1 MKAQVRQGSAD
12 AQADAAAQRT
22 QVRPTKRTKPQAQAD
37 HTSEEPNSAWTT
49 LWPLLLVVLLTV
61 VALRRWKK
69 AQRPARSFGAATRA
83 FERKSPLHWV
93 LPAFRSAKGSQL
105 IYHPAFGTERSVLD
119 FNQNAGCAIFGHY
132 PPAALE
138 ALGAVVEAGAP
149 LRLPLAR
156 IAAEDELRAL
166 LLRLAAPVL
175 SDGAAGL
182 NSPLPDYECVLGLRT
197 GAEAIDL
204 ALSLALMSPRPGGAL
219 LSSAQG
225 ATAVAS
231 ISAQSATAPAST
243 PPPRPPPMPPL
254 MLIVLNG
261 SFHGNA
267 TRAAFSSSAVFRAH
281 PQAATLCEFDVR
293 YLTPN
298 ASAREIE
305 AAFAPHDRGTAS
317 CVAIVLEAEQHF
329 AKFSSLSA
337 CTAQALCAAATA
349 RGVPIIADE
358 IWSGIFR
365 TGHFLGIEAI
375 ARKAREVGDVA
386 LPSTADSPAPTLIWA
401 ADAAPPT
408 PPPRRRRPTRSAA
421 AASLDP
427 SDADEG
433 GLAEEEDASSCD
445 LTKPIR
451 PDIVVLGK
459 GLSAALCKHAVVLC
473 SRSLLQVESVLPM
486 PAAVAQRV
494 AAASAAAFQKADLH
508 LAAFVELGTREPV
521 SSADGGDGGG
531 GGGLRADG
539 KDEATADRMP
549 APEHAPHLRRDFVV
563 PRPVEPCALCSS
575 LALACLRSVDP
586 RRTLA
591 RAAEVAAIM
600 ELRGAA
606 AAAWLLPVRGRGF
619 SYELELR
626 AVAILESDG
635 LAAFVCALCWLFL
648 WHRAGVLLLPR
659 PLRSPRRFHAELPL
673 HVTNDELRQLFDALH
688 AAALVAERLNAVL
701 APIRRLLALAAALGQ
716 WRLRRRVTRGGGA
729 CAAIPSRLGAGGGPG
744 TTGDRSPR
752 CAMNLLDALPNGGP
766 PDVTPDACAPLPPT
780 VAADLSLNVDG
791 ARPARLD
798 RWREVEVAHRR
809 LLEARGLLSAYAR
822 AAAEL
827 LMMEAS
833 PSHRVGGPPLLSA
846 PVKDQWSVSI
856 HETII
861 RFHPR
866 DASAWVVDCCADRS
880 TSVLGHHHPVALQ
893 ALRTFVESSAPAM
906 PFGLLFMK
914 PAAQALVHELEL
926 VAAAA
931 EAEAAELPRMHDG
944 TPGTPLAAAS
954 SEAGSP
960 TVEPRRWT
968 ARLMHSAVD
977 ANEAAIRLCLI
988 RWQLGGAWAAA
999 PALAAAEPPL
1009 PLRPMA
1015 WFKQRAAAREE
1026 EESAAAAECEA
1037 VVAAAQIKAP
1047 RSPTDPKTFLSY
1059 AQIRA
1064 LLLAAE
1070 VPCTELFGA
1079 STVGA
1084 LQRIAS
1090 LRALDLDHLAREHA
1104 DVLATSDSE
1113 PCRNPPPGMR
1123 SAAECEGDAA
1133 LARARAA
1140 IVAAEAEVASLE
1152 SARAAAEK
1160 LYDVWRG
1167 EVASTAASET
1177 RLERLHSE
1185 IAQLRSELEETIS
1198 SAPPTAPSAAPSAAS
1213 SSISSPNRAEDGL
1226 NPNARLAEEDGVL
1239 HGPTASSSTASSS
1252 PVAAAAPA
1260 ATAPFG
1266 IEEPVV
1272 PVVLVVEGAEHGQ
1285 SWLLRGLPTGS
1296 VHVHVLP
1303 ASVYEDVEALPW
1315 LLEHFTTPSW
1325 AAGAG
1330 VAEAG
1335 GGAVSS
1341 SSLSPSPLYTRT
1353 RAPPARRRCAVA
1365 ALLIEPV
1372 SGQTGAC
1379 LTPSVA
1385 TALQAACDAYGVPII
1400 SDETRA
1406 ALGRCGPLLCG
1417 FALGLHAHVV
1427 TVGEALGA
1435 GYASV
1440 AAVVYDTD
1448 AFAAVRAFP
1457 STSTMANDSLGS
1469 HMGLAVLAELQRTAA
1484 DVRLAAERFERAVRG
1499 ALKGNPAVRAVRGRG
1514 LLLGVTFSTA
1524 AMAKLRV
1531 VTAEGIETAIVGGA
1545 PAERAPPAALLLHV
1559 YLLRAHSMRSRPSGV
1574 DPATLMVELPAVATD
1589 ESIARVSAALKYV
1602 ADLLRREAFGVV
1614 LACWLMPW
1622 LGVHSSTPTHDSL
1635 LVLNKAVEPLGGDDG
1650 DDDDE
1655 MASAHASAQQE
1666 AAAKL
1671 QAVGRGKADR
1681 AMVDDMKNEKA
1692 AGEAIP
1698 ASLRTTSMVVQQ
1710 LGWEQGSPGPGW
1722 IAWTDPRGSPTTA
1735 GWGAAYRM

>member
-1 MKAQVRQGSAD
+1 
-12 AQADAAAQRT
+12 
-22 QVRPTKRTKPQAQAD
+22 
-37 HTSEEPNSAWTT
+37 
-49 LWPLLLVVLLTV
+49 
-61 VALRRWKK
+61 
-69 AQRPARSFGAATRA
+69 
-83 FERKSPLHWV
+83 
-93 LPAFRSAKGSQL
+93 
-105 IYHPAFGTERSVLD
+105 
-119 FNQNAGCAIFGHY
+119 
-132 PPAALE
+132 
-138 ALGAVVEAGAP
+138 
-149 LRLPLAR
+149 
-156 IAAEDELRAL
+156 
-166 LLRLAAPVL
+166 
-175 SDGAAGL
+175 
-182 NSPLPDYECVLGLRT
+182 
-197 GAEAIDL
+197 
-204 ALSLALMSPRPGGAL
+204 
-219 LSSAQG
+219 
-225 ATAVAS
+225 
-231 ISAQSATAPAST
+231 
-243 PPPRPPPMPPL
+243 
-254 MLIVLNG
+254 
-261 SFHGNA
+261 
-267 TRAAFSSSAVFRAH
+267 
-281 PQAATLCEFDVR
+281 
-293 YLTPN
+293 
-298 ASAREIE
+298 
-305 AAFAPHDRGTAS
+305 
-317 CVAIVLEAEQHF
+317 
-329 AKFSSLSA
+329 
-337 CTAQALCAAATA
+337 
-349 RGVPIIADE
+349 
-358 IWSGIFR
+358 
-365 TGHFLGIEAI
+365 
-375 ARKAREVGDVA
+375 
-386 LPSTADSPAPTLIWA
+386 
-401 ADAAPPT
+401 
-408 PPPRRRRPTRSAA
+408 
-421 AASLDP
+421 
-427 SDADEG
+427 
-433 GLAEEEDASSCD
+433 
-445 LTKPIR
+445 
-451 PDIVVLGK
+451 
-459 GLSAALCKHAVVLC
+459 
-473 SRSLLQVESVLPM
+473 
-486 PAAVAQRV
+486 
-494 AAASAAAFQKADLH
+494 
-508 LAAFVELGTREPV
+508 
-521 SSADGGDGGG
+521 
-531 GGGLRADG
+531 
-539 KDEATADRMP
+539 
-549 APEHAPHLRRDFVV
+549 
-563 PRPVEPCALCSS
+563 
-575 LALACLRSVDP
+575 
-586 RRTLA
+586 
-591 RAAEVAAIM
+591 
-600 ELRGAA
+600 
-606 AAAWLLPVRGRGF
+606 
-619 SYELELR
+619 
-626 AVAILESDG
+626 
-635 LAAFVCALCWLFL
+635 
-648 WHRAGVLLLPR
+648 
-659 PLRSPRRFHAELPL
+659 
-673 HVTNDELRQLFDALH
+673 
-688 AAALVAERLNAVL
+688 
-701 APIRRLLALAAALGQ
+701 
-716 WRLRRRVTRGGGA
+716 
-729 CAAIPSRLGAGGGPG
+729 
-744 TTGDRSPR
+744 
-752 CAMNLLDALPNGGP
+752 MNLLDALPNGGP
-766 PDVTPDACAPLPPT
+766 PDARAPWPPT
-780 VAADLSLNVDG
+780 VASDLSLNVDG

-798 RWREVEVAHRR
+798 RWREVEVTHRR

-833 PSHRVGGPPLLSA
+833 PSHRLEAPPLLSA

-856 HETII
+856 HEKII

-893 ALRTFVESSAPAM
+893 ALHTFVESRAPAM

-914 PAAQALVHELEL
+914 PAAKALVRELEL

-931 EAEAAELPRMHDG
+931 EAEAAELPR
-944 TPGTPLAAAS
+944 TPDGTPLAAAS
-954 SEAGSP
+954 SEAGSLP
-960 TVEPRRWT
+960 VEPRRWT

-988 RWQLGGAWAAA
+988 RWQLCGALAAA
-999 PALAAAEPPL
+999 PALTAAEPPL

-1026 EESAAAAECEA
+1026 EESAAAAESEA
-1037 VVAAAQIKAP
+1037 ALAAAQIKPP

-1059 AQIRA
+1059 GQIRA

-1070 VPCTELFGA
+1070 VPRTELFGA

-1090 LRALDLDHLAREHA
+1090 LRALDLDHLALEHA

-1113 PCRNPPPGMR
+1113 LCRNQPPGMR

-1160 LYDVWRG
+1160 LREDHEVWRG

-1177 RLERLHSE
+1177 HLGRLHSE
-1185 IAQLRSELEETIS
+1185 IAHLRSELEETSS

-1213 SSISSPNRAEDGL
+1213 SSMSNPSRAEDGL

-1239 HGPTASSSTASSS
+1239 HGPTASSS

-1266 IEEPVV
+1266 TEEPLV

-1330 VAEAG
+1330 VAEAEE
-1335 GGAVSS
+1335 GAVSS
-1341 SSLSPSPLYTRT
+1341 SSFSPSPLYTRT

-1440 AAVVYDTD
+1440 AAVMYDTD

-1457 STSTMANDSLGS
+1457 STSTMANDNLGS

-1484 DVRLAAERFERAVRG
+1484 DVRFAAERFERAVRG

-1531 VTAEGIETAIVGGA
+1531 VAAEGIETAVVGGA
-1545 PAERAPPAALLLHV
+1545 LGERAPPAALLLHV

-1622 LGVHSSTPTHDSL
+1622 LGVQSSTPTRNSPL
-1635 LVLNKAVEPLGGDDG
+1635 MLNQAVEPLGGDDG

-1681 AMVDDMKNEKA
+1681 AMVADMKDEKA
-1692 AGEAIP
+1692 AGEASL
-1698 ASLRTTSMVVQQ
+1698 ASLRTTSMAVQQ
-1710 LGWEQGSPGPGW
+1710 PGWEQGSPGPGW
-1722 IAWTDPRGSPTTA
+1722 IAWTNPRGSPTTA